1 VTADEWIAALMRL
14 PAHER
19 ARAVGSHATR
29 RRRRGLAVERG
40 TAWQARACDCTLAAK
55 SDFVAS

>member
-1 VTADEWIAALMRL
+1 MRL

-19 ARAVGSHATR
+19 ARADGSHATR

-40 TAWQARACDCTLAAK
+40 TAWQARACDCTLVAK